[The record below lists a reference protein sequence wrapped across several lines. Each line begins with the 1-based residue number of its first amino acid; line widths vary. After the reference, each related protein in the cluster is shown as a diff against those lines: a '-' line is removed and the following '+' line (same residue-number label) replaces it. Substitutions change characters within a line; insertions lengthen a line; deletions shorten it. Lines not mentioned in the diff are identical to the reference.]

1 MFYLRVGMVPTT
13 QSLSSLVACVTIG
26 GFAVV
31 VVVVTAAVVV
41 VVVVPAG
48 ALLDEVVFVDVVVSR
63 VLD

>member
-31 VVVVTAAVVV
+31 VVVVTAAVVN
-41 VVVVPAG
+41 VVVPAG